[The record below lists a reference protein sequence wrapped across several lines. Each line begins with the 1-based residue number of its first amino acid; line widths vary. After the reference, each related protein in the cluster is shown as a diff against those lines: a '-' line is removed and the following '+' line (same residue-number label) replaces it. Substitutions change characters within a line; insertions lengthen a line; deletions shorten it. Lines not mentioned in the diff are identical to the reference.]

1 MAENR
6 LSAIAAEMVQLKNE
20 IEEGRR
26 MLNFLL
32 KSVRRQDPARKEE
45 RIRVA
50 REHIADLQER
60 ERALEEERQALIVQF
75 VTYQHGGN

>member
-1 MAENR
+1 MVENR
-6 LSAIAAEMVQLKNE
+6 LSAIAAEMVQLQNE
-20 IEEGRR
+20 IKEGRK

-32 KSVRRQDPARKEE
+32 RSVRRQDPAIKEE

-50 REHIADLQER
+50 REHVADLQER
-60 ERALEEERQALIVQF
+60 ARALEEERQGLIVQF